1 VAGSP
6 ESGRVTGG
14 GGPLGGVVAAVTGAG
29 VGIGREIALRL
40 ADDGADLVLAARSAD
55 ALAQTAEEVRQ
66 RGRRAL
72 VVPLDL
78 RDPRSVTAA
87 AEAAEQFGPV
97 GVLVNNSGVAGPTK
111 ALVDL
116 ELDEWEETFRV
127 NVTGTFLACRAFL
140 PPMIARRSGSV
151 VVIGSMTGKRPLL
164 NRTPYAA
171 SKTALIGLVRT
182 LAWELGPH
190 GIRVNLVSPGAV
202 EGERIDRVIEQQ
214 AAARGIPV
222 EQARAEFAQ
231 GSPLGR
237 LVGAGDVADTVS
249 WLVSPRAT
257 AVTGQ
262 DLNVTAGAVMY

>member
-1 VAGSP
+1 MLLEGK
-6 ESGRVTGG
+6 
-14 GGPLGGVVAAVTGAG
+14 VAAVTGAG
-29 VGIGREIALRL
+29 TGIGREIALRM
-40 ADDGADLVLAARSAD
+40 AADGADVVLAGRSTGPMEEVAD
-55 ALAQTAEEVRQ
+55 AVRA

-72 VVPLDL
+72 TVPLDL
-78 RDPRSVTAA
+78 RDADSIAAAVQA
-87 AEAAEQFGPV
+87 AEAEFGPV
-97 GVLVNNSGVAGPTK
+97 DVLVNNSGVGGVSKP
-111 ALVDL
+111 LWEIDQ
-116 ELDEWEETFRV
+116 EEWEDTFRV

-249 WLVSPRAT
+249 WLVSPRAA